1 MNKSKVIWLSVIA
14 GIVILAIV
22 FTSNVIG
29 FGNDENTLRAG
40 YEQKMDERTAFY
52 DKMWKVLSDK
62 SKITLK
68 MDTSFHKMIN
78 TIMSNRKDGE
88 GVFMKWVTE
97 SNPGVTFDKV
107 ADMYQSLSRTLE
119 AEREGFFDQ
128 EKVLQ
133 DIVKQHKLLITNFPG
148 KFYNMFYHK
157 ELLVYKPITST
168 RTDEV
173 MKTGKDDKSMV
184 F

>member
-1 MNKSKVIWLSVIA
+1 MKKSKIIWLSVIA
-14 GIVILAIV
+14 GIAILTGVLA
-22 FTSNVIG
+22 SNIIG
-29 FGNDENTLRAG
+29 FGNTENELRAG
-40 YEQKMDERTAFY
+40 FEQKIDERTAFY

-88 GVFMKWVTE
+88 GVFMKWITE

-119 AEREGFFDQ
+119 AEREGFFVQ

-133 DIVKQHKLLITNFPG
+133 DIVKQHKILITNFPG
-148 KFYNMFYHK
+148 KLYNMFYDK
-157 ELLVYKPITST
+157 EILVYKPITST
-168 RTDEV
+168 RTDDV
-173 MKTGKDDKSMV
+173 MKTGKDDKSMI